1 MYLLLHAFTTWADT
15 FQHPMCCPHCPQLS
29 TSPLLTPTP
38 PAGSPG
44 RNTLLPNVSLQS
56 FQPECYRET
65 LETRLRA
72 EIIAN
77 IELCLI
83 KNINFTMFPFSPQK
97 IYIFTAPPAYHQK
110 LLMETHEFLAQE
122 FSFPFE
128 CNQHLEKN
136 AAKAS
141 WVSSPRPGIS
151 REPPQ
156 EVPTVN
162 YAGHWNRLLRGS
174 SRGSTGTSGYANA
187 HFGAYISYSHGKLEQ
202 MRGKKPLVCKSFC
215 CGVKDFIEPGQSSSL
230 KTTPSTSLK

>member
-1 MYLLLHAFTTWADT
+1 MSSQRGHLFSFQEQAGNCTMYLLLHAFTTWADT

-29 TSPLLTPTP
+29 ASPLLTPTP

-97 IYIFTAPPAYHQK
+97 YTYSQHLQHTTRSSSWK
-110 LLMETHEFLAQE
+110 HMSSWHKN
-122 FSFPFE
+122 FPFLL
-128 CNQHLEKN
+128 N
-136 AAKAS
+136 
-141 WVSSPRPGIS
+141 VIS
-151 REPPQ
+151 
-156 EVPTVN
+156 T
-162 YAGHWNRLLRGS
+162 
-174 SRGSTGTSGYANA
+174 
-187 HFGAYISYSHGKLEQ
+187 
-202 MRGKKPLVCKSFC
+202 
-215 CGVKDFIEPGQSSSL
+215 
-230 KTTPSTSLK
+230 